1 MSPEEQLAIYE
12 KDTNAEAN
20 IRKAITEAYQ
30 DLKPESELV
39 HTYENSQFPSF
50 YSTLNGYGTGAADLS
65 PTAQLQNA
73 WGEVGRRSTSA
84 NVARDVFD
92 VRRAGMEDLIK
103 SGMNQ
108 WQQGY
113 TGAQN
118 SWQRWWAQKQHEDQ
132 MRIQRAQIAAM
143 NVNRPTPTPTPT
155 PVDPQSIIDAYNR
168 SVLVGNSPE
177 IIRQTQADIADRSS
191 GFWAKTGNNLINS
204 GNILRGNY
212 NELIKPNIT
221 GALSNL
227 FKR

>member
-108 WQQGY
+108 WNQGY

-118 SWQRWWAQKQHEDQ
+118 AWQRWWAQKQHEDQ
-132 MRIQRAQIAAM
+132 MRMQRAQIAAANRNIPQPGLTPEQIAAAWKLKVAAGEEAQKNWNSGADAARNRTNSTSASTVNSSPLGGYTTRQSTQPAM
-143 NVNRPTPTPTPT
+143 STNSGYFNTLVNR
-155 PVDPQSIIDAYNR
+155 IFGR
-168 SVLVGNSPE
+168 
-177 IIRQTQADIADRSS
+177 
-191 GFWAKTGNNLINS
+191 
-204 GNILRGNY
+204 
-212 NELIKPNIT
+212 
-221 GALSNL
+221 
-227 FKR
+227 